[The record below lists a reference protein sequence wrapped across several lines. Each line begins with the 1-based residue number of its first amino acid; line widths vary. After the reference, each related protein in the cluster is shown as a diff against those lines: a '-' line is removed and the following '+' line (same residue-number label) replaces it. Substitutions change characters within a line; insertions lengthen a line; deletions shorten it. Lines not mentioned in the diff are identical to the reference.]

1 LIITGNNR
9 AIIKIIFAVV
19 LMKKVTGNLMT
30 SCAHSCETESSDFL
44 VSVRIACGINLDG
57 NGYDIPL
64 SVAYCSWR
72 LASWCAGHKENLL
85 H

>member
-1 LIITGNNR
+1 
-9 AIIKIIFAVV
+9 
-19 LMKKVTGNLMT
+19 MKKVTGNLMT

-64 SVAYCSWR
+64 SVAYCS
-72 LASWCAGHKENLL
+72 
-85 H
+85 